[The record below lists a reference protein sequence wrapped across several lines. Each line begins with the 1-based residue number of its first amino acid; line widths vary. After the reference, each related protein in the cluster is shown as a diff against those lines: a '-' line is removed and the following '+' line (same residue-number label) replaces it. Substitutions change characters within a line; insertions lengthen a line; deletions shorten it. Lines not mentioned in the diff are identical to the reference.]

1 MKTIQEVFNLKVGD
15 MIIKHIHTKHS
26 NRNYWSARIRI
37 ENREYSVEIEEELT
51 YDNKVYYMGYIKNT
65 FLRKV
70 FKNKYIVFEYSD
82 YENTYR
88 YILEAMIRVIKGDYS
103 EIKGVGH
110 CVAKPKDTNK

>member
-37 ENREYSVEIEEELT
+37 ENREYSVGIEEELT

-65 FLRKV
+65 FLRKERRR
-70 FKNKYIVFEYSD
+70 FKKTRS
-82 YENTYR
+82 
-88 YILEAMIRVIKGDYS
+88 IRSLTCWRRNSAGR
-103 EIKGVGH
+103 E
-110 CVAKPKDTNK
+110 

>member
-15 MIIKHIHTKHS
+15 MIIKHIHAKHS

-70 FKNKYIVFEYSD
+70 FKNKYIVFGYSD